1 MLHDHLL
8 SAILLVPIA
17 GALVVAAAPRAAAG
31 AGVVRRIP
39 AVSAGVTLLMCV
51 ALWRGYDPAGL
62 TWQFT
67 ERVRVLPSIGAS
79 YAVGVDGFAIALLTL
94 AAVAPLLA
102 IVAAP
107 APGAGGARVQAWLL
121 VLQGAVCAV
130 FVALDLLLLV
140 CAWTAALAALYRLLR
155 IAAAPNHPSPRPFVI
170 HAAISAAALAAGVLG
185 LWLHVHGAAATYTF
199 DLAQVLQLAI
209 PADAQR
215 RLFVPFSVAFAVLV
229 PLVPFVAWLAPVHA
243 GLPPAA
249 RIAVSA
255 LVLKLGTYGLAR
267 IVLPVFPDATRE
279 FAMTVTVLAAIT
291 VACAAVAA
299 FRAAAPARALAW
311 LSGAYVAIVVLT
323 MFRLTP
329 GTLEAAMLQHMDHG
343 ALMAAAYLVGA
354 RVDAAAP
361 GAPWRQTLYVAAAIA
376 ALTAWSFAP
385 IGRGPL
391 GLALIETSA
400 GRVIA
405 RVDPAY
411 APVVRQPSDCGAP
424 ASSAPPSSSAP
435 AGWVTAA
442 PCEDP
447 GAGPGPSGRK

>member
-17 GALVVAAAPRAAAG
+17 GALVVAAAPRSAAG
-31 AGVVRRIP
+31 AGVVRRVP
-39 AVSAGVTLLMCV
+39 ALSAGVTLLMCV

-67 ERVRVLPSIGAS
+67 ERVRLLPSIGAS
-79 YAVGVDGFAIALLTL
+79 YSVGVDGFAIALITL
-94 AAVAPLLA
+94 AAVATLLA

-121 VLQGAVCAV
+121 VLQSAVCAA
-130 FVALDLLLLV
+130 FAALDLLLLV
-140 CAWTAALAALYRLLR
+140 CAWTAALAVLYRLLR
-155 IAAAPNHPSPRPFVI
+155 IAAAPNHPAPRPFVI

-215 RLFVPFSVAFAVLV
+215 RLFVPFFVAFAVLV

-279 FAMTVTVLAAIT
+279 FATAVTVLAAIT
-291 VACAAVAA
+291 AAFAVVAA
-299 FRAAAPARALAW
+299 FRATAPARALAW

-343 ALMAAAYLVGA
+343 ALMAAACLFGG

-361 GAPWRQTLYVAAAIA
+361 WRQALYVAAAIVA
-376 ALTAWSFAP
+376 ATAWSFAP

-447 GAGPGPSGRK
+447 GAGPGPPGRK